1 MYQQPTAPQ
10 SIGGVL
16 DSGFRLYRESFS
28 KVVWIAVVASLAAAP
43 MNLVGP
49 YVLANKP
56 SANTIAAIVVG
67 VLVLAL
73 VVAALNNA
81 LMARVNSIASASP
94 SPLGEVLKVGVSRL
108 PATIVCGIIM
118 GVFAVLLLIPGGILM
133 ASIAPS
139 IGAGASTANPGALLA
154 ALVLL
159 LVPVSVVAI
168 WFVFA
173 PSAIIVERF
182 GPLRSLG
189 YSLAIVR
196 GRWWRTAVLLTLLG
210 ILLIAIYFLLGLV
223 AAVFAIASGSLLANG
238 QLPWA
243 FNLLVGPLVS
253 AFAVPLVYSLMLS
266 IYYDL
271 KVRHEGGDLAARIAA
286 TA

>member
-1 MYQQPTAPQ
+1 MYQQPNAPQ

-16 DSGFRLYRESFS
+16 DSGFKLYRESFS
-28 KVVWIAVVASLAAAP
+28 KVFLIAVVASLVAAP
-43 MNLVGP
+43 WNLVAP
-49 YVLANKP
+49 YVVANKP
-56 SANTIAAIVVG
+56 SPNTIAAIVVG
-67 VLVLAL
+67 ILVIGL

-81 LMARVNSIASASP
+81 LMARVDSIASASP
-94 SPLGEVLKVGVSRL
+94 SSLREVLKVGVRRL
-108 PATIVCGIIM
+108 PATILCGLIM
-118 GVFAVLLLIPGGILM
+118 TFFAILLLIPGGILM

-139 IGAGASTANPGALLA
+139 IGAGASAANPGSLLA
-154 ALVLL
+154 AICLL
-159 LVPVSVVAI
+159 FVPVSVVAI

-182 GPLRSLG
+182 GALRSLG

-196 GRWWRTAVLLTLLG
+196 GHWWRTAVLLTLLG
-210 ILLIAIYFLLGLV
+210 ILLIAMYVLLGIV
-223 AAVFAIASGSLLANG
+223 GAVFAIASGTLLATG